1 MLEGGTR
8 LPDKFKTF
16 DFYDSSTRTATSLK
30 SIDLALKSYR
40 DASYL
45 GSKLSE
51 YINEAADFTTWTRR
65 RFTLDESMIGTRD
78 LTVAIPDVFVTSGQW
93 NALYN
98 AYQYGLGLENP
109 VSVQYLVVTG

>member
-16 DFYDSSTRTATSLK
+16 DFYDSATRTATSLK

-45 GSKLSE
+45 SYKLRK
-51 YINEAADFTTWTRR
+51 YINEAADFSTGREGDSRWTR
-65 RFTLDESMIGTRD
+65 
-78 LTVAIPDVFVTSGQW
+78 A
-93 NALYN
+93 
-98 AYQYGLGLENP
+98 
-109 VSVQYLVVTG
+109 